1 MEAHCGNRRGHEQRQ
16 QPGAHP
22 LCPDTHPGP
31 QPAAQA
37 LQGGPIH
44 PTKGL
49 WLLTVWAGE
58 GPGGHCRQSLR
69 GELWALQ
76 PTDPKSTSEG
86 LRHLVFPVFFFPLPE
101 GDPVPSQSLARSP
114 APRCS
119 GEPQKGRGGDEGPHH
134 QAWKGAAEG
143 LHGRGGQRAPL
154 LTRQDRL
161 RGQGP
166 PGEDHL
172 PRAQY
177 GITAEESDSDFPLQ
191 NLQGQQDGATAMHAL
206 SALVCFSMS

>member
-1 MEAHCGNRRGHEQRQ
+1 MPGLQKPRGPVQAQSWEQTRAHEPGLWHLQIEDQVVETFLGDAVMEAHCGNRRGHEQGQ

-22 LCPDTHPGP
+22 HCPDTHPGP

-49 WLLTVWAGE
+49 WLPTVWAGE

-86 LRHLVFPVFFFPLPE
+86 LRHLVFPVFSFPLTE

-114 APRCS
+114 APKSS
-119 GEPQKGRGGDEGPHH
+119 GEPQKG
-134 QAWKGAAEG
+134 A
-143 LHGRGGQRAPL
+143 GRGRRPP
-154 LTRQDRL
+154 
-161 RGQGP
+161 P
-166 PGEDHL
+166 PGPE
-172 PRAQY
+172 R
-177 GITAEESDSDFPLQ
+177 SR
-191 NLQGQQDGATAMHAL
+191 
-206 SALVCFSMS
+206 